1 MSKLYI
7 SDNLS
12 LPLDAITQT
21 FAILGIRGSG
31 KTNTAVAIAEEML
44 KASQQIAVLD
54 PTDAWYGIRSSR
66 DGKSD
71 GFKVYIFGG
80 EHGDLPLE
88 GTYGT
93 QVAEFVVET
102 GASVVFS
109 LRHLSINDQRRFAQD
124 FGEKL
129 YNLKG
134 IPENRTPLHLF
145 VDEADEFIPQRI
157 PHGFERMFGAYDRIV
172 RRGRNGGIG
181 VTMISQRPQVLNKD
195 TLSQIETLVCH
206 RLLHK
211 LDRKAVKE
219 GWIEGHDIEGHG
231 QQFMDSL
238 ASLGKG
244 DTWVWS
250 PEWLDIFKQVHVR
263 ERETFDSSRTP
274 KAGEKIRTVSKLA
287 EVDLDALKTRL
298 AATIERA
305 KADDPKELK
314 KEISKLKTEL
324 AKRPASTVEE
334 KIVEKVVEVPA
345 LGIKAA
351 ESLAQSVNE
360 LKSAAALIGLVA
372 NDLQS
377 SIQDGQRTRPMP
389 SVARVAP
396 VRTLA
401 PALHRASAKQT
412 TNGNIPPGEKAIMV
426 AAGQFGSLGRD
437 QLSVLTGY
445 KRSSRDAYIARLT
458 AKGYAEVRGS
468 EIFLTQEGVNALG
481 NDYEPL
487 PTGSELQEYWF
498 AKLPEGERKILE
510 ILVHANGRPVDREDL
525 DDATGYKRS
534 SRDAYLSRLSARRL
548 VEVAGRSQVQA
559 SGTLF
564 D

>member
-1 MSKLYI
+1 MSKLHI
-7 SDNLS
+7 SDSLS
-12 LPLDAITQT
+12 FPLDAITQT

-31 KTNTAVAIAEEML
+31 KTNTAVSMAEEML
-44 KASQQIAVLD
+44 KNSQQVVVLD
-54 PTDAWYGIRSSR
+54 PTDAWYGLRSSR

-71 GFKVYIFGG
+71 GFRVYVFGG

-88 GTYGT
+88 GTFGT
-93 QVAEFVVET
+93 QMAEFVVET

-109 LRHLSINDQRRFAQD
+109 LRHLSISDQRRFAQD
-124 FGEKL
+124 FGERL

-134 IPENRTPLHLF
+134 IPENRTPIHLF

-219 GWIEGHDIEGHG
+219 GWIEGHDVEGRG
-231 QQFMDSL
+231 QEFMDSL

-250 PEWLDIFKQVHVR
+250 PEWLDIFKRVHIR

-274 KAGEKIRTVSKLA
+274 KAGEKVRTVSKLA
-287 EVDLDALKTRL
+287 EVDLEALKVRL
-298 AATIERA
+298 AATIQKA
-305 KADDPKELK
+305 KADDPKELR
-314 KEISKLKTEL
+314 KEIQKLKNDL
-324 AKRPASTVEE
+324 AKRTESIQEKVVE
-334 KIVEKVVEVPA
+334 KIVEVPTLGVDTTAHLQNIIQDLQTTAASLNEVADGLIDTLHNCKPVNRIPIKVTPPLRQLNA
-345 LGIKAA
+345 PITQK
-351 ESLAQSVNE
+351 SYSVNGH
-360 LKSAAALIGLVA
+360 L
-372 NDLQS
+372 
-377 SIQDGQRTRPMP
+377 
-389 SVARVAP
+389 
-396 VRTLA
+396 
-401 PALHRASAKQT
+401 
-412 TNGNIPPGEKAIMV
+412 PPGEKAVLV
-426 AAGQFGSLGRD
+426 AAGQFGSLDRD

-445 KRSSRDAYIARLT
+445 KRSSRDAYIARLVQRNFV
-458 AKGYAEVRGS
+458 EVRGS
-468 EIFLTQEGVNALG
+468 EILLTKDGITALG

-487 PTGSELQEYWF
+487 PTGMDLQEYWF
-498 AKLPEGERKILE
+498 ARLPAGEREILKILVE
-510 ILVHANGRPVDREDL
+510 RGGNPVEREFL
-525 DDATGYKRS
+525 DNATGYKRS
-534 SRDAYLSRLSARRL
+534 SRDAYLARLASRRL
-548 VEVAGRSQVQA
+548 IEIAGRSQVQA
-559 SGTLF
+559 SSNLF